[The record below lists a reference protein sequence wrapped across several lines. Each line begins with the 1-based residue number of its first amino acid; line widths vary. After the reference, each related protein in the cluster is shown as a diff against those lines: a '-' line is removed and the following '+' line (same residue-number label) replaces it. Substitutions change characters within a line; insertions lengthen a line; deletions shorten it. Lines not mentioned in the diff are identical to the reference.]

1 MEVRDTL
8 ITMEVSILLRKNNNE
23 GGYSYYTLQDTE
35 NEINFD
41 KEDYLD
47 ILKEQSIVLPNRL
60 IKKITY
66 EGLLE
71 EFSEK
76 DENKKIN
83 NNSSTTMIFDY
94 DDYLENDKKITGNYI
109 ISGKD
114 YNNRSHIMNIYYD
127 RSLGLVIEEVH
138 N

>member
-1 MEVRDTL
+1 
-8 ITMEVSILLRKNNNE
+8 MEVSILLRKNNNE
-23 GGYSYYTLQDTE
+23 GGYSYYALQDTE

-41 KEDYLD
+41 KEDFLD
-47 ILKEQSIVLPNRL
+47 ILKEQSIILPNRL

-71 EFSEK
+71 NFSEK

-94 DDYLENDKKITGNYI
+94 DEYLENDKKRTGNYI

-114 YNNRSHIMNIYYD
+114 YENRSHVMNIYYD
-127 RSLGLVIEEVH
+127 RALGLVIEEICK
-138 N
+138 